1 MALRG
6 LPLCALARRA
16 LAGGAAVAAALA
28 LTAAPAAASP
38 AASAAASP
46 ASPGAPAPQRPD
58 GPVVLVGVPGLLW
71 EEMGPRITPNLWG
84 LAEHSAIG
92 DMSIR
97 TVTSRTCPV
106 DGWLTVSA
114 GERASSE
121 RQRHSI
127 CELPVPPE
135 PDGDSGAVVGDYGDH
150 VADNAASSYAARVG
164 LLGQAVRDA
173 GGSTLAVGPGAA
185 LAAADAEGRVD
196 RYLPGVEELERADL
210 DGSWLAVV
218 DLDDLADL
226 YLDPPEDPDAE
237 PAVPDDR
244 PSGDDVD
251 GAPPPDPAAEPEPDP
266 VQDDDRLAA
275 LSAIDAQA
283 GRLLD
288 VLPEGSPVLVAGVS
302 VDAGA
307 SKLTAALMHG
317 PGPGGTDYDGGF
329 LTSESTRREGLV
341 TLTDTTTT
349 LLHAMA
355 LPTQPGMVGRAWLEE
370 PGPPDTRA
378 AVDRLAD
385 FTTAAQVVQSL
396 MAGFFSLLVAIQLL
410 IYAAAAYA
418 LHRYGARDRAKR
430 AAVLTMTRTVA
441 LGGAAFPVSS
451 YLANLIPWWSSP
463 VPQIALPACVLLTDV
478 LVVAVAVAGPW
489 RRDILGPMTVV
500 AGVTT
505 AVLFIDTCTGANLQ
519 MNSPT
524 GYTAIVGGRFY
535 GLGNIASAT
544 FATGMLMAV
553 AGVAHALLRRGLRA
567 WALAVPPVV
576 GAATLFVVGWPGLG
590 TDFGGVLALVPGLT
604 VTVLMIAGRRVTAGW
619 MAGVAVLAVLIIGA
633 LSYLDY
639 LRPPSERS
647 HFGLFADQ
655 IADGAA
661 WTVLDRKLEAMLGS
675 LGNWQLTLLSACALL
690 FLFVVL
696 NKPTDWKVGA
706 LQRAYEY
713 APTLRAGLTGS
724 LVSALA
730 GFAVNDSGIAIPA
743 LALTVA
749 VPLALSAC
757 AWALQQDGPGS
768 PAAAPAPPADAG
780 APAVSR
786 RTPPG
791 SRR

>member
-1 MALRG
+1 M
-6 LPLCALARRA
+6 
-16 LAGGAAVAAALA
+16 AAALA
-28 LTAAPAAASP
+28 LAPVPLAAASP
-38 AASAAASP
+38 AAPSGAASP
-46 ASPGAPAPQRPD
+46 AAAAAPVTAPPASAASPGAPAPQRPD

-71 EEMGPRITPNLWG
+71 EEMGPRTTPHLWG
-84 LAEHSAIG
+84 LAERSAIG

-135 PDGDSGAVVGDYGDH
+135 PDRDGGGAVVPDYADH

-185 LAAADAEGRVD
+185 LAAADSEGRVD
-196 RYLPGVEELERADL
+196 RYLPAVDDLERGDL
-210 DGSWLAVV
+210 AGAWLTVV

-226 YLDPPEDPDAE
+226 YLDPPEDPDDE
-237 PAVPDDR
+237 PAVPGAE
-244 PSGDDVD
+244 PSGAAD

-266 VQDDDRLAA
+266 IQDDDRLDA
-275 LSAIDAQA
+275 LSAIDAQV
-283 GRLLD
+283 GRLLE

-302 VDAGA
+302 VEAGA

-349 LLHAMA
+349 LLHSMA

-370 PGPPDTRA
+370 PRPPGTGA

-385 FTTAAQVVQSL
+385 FTTAALVVQSL
-396 MAGFFSLLVAIQLL
+396 MAGFFSLLVAVQLL

-418 LHRYGARDRAKR
+418 LHRYGARDLDKR

-451 YLANLIPWWSSP
+451 YLANLIPWWSSS

-478 LVVAVAVAGPW
+478 LVVAVAVSGPW

-553 AGVAHALLRRGLRA
+553 AGVAHALLRRGLRV

-576 GAATLFVVGWPGLG
+576 GVATLFVVGWPGLG

-619 MAGVAVLAVLIIGA
+619 MAAVAALAVLIIGV

-655 IADGAA
+655 LADGAA
-661 WTVLDRKLEAMLGS
+661 WTVLDRKLGAMLGS

-757 AWALQQDGPGS
+757 AWALQQDGPGAAV
-768 PAAAPAPPADAG
+768 PAAAPGAGAG